1 MTGKQGYLDFRSD
14 PFTLRLHYKEEYD
27 VATNSHVVSIE
38 KAQLACS
45 NHYGVNYRPK
55 GTGVSIGGKR
65 VASMSTGAEFYW
77 RPAALN
83 AFTDILVYMGG
94 KELPWKGDT
103 IIGKDDGSCATTV
116 AVELTMYSDSAGVGE
131 GTKIS
136 GTVTLELTTLPRAS
150 AVTVPV
156 SAPMGKPL
164 AISIAPAVASFRH
177 RISYSFAGGTG
188 VIAEN
193 AATSAEWNVPIDLA
207 GRIPTESS
215 GVATITC
222 QTYNGDTM
230 VGESFAYVTLTV
242 PKNSDTLPTATV
254 EATPENGLA
263 SAFAGLFIQKKTAIR
278 VKVTASVKYSTVK
291 SIATNG
297 VAGADAVIPAP
308 DTSGNVTLKTT
319 VTDARGFATTVDTT
333 ISVIAYGAPA
343 VVPYSGESK
352 PVVARCDIDGN
363 LSATG
368 ECLRILAGRSYSKV
382 ISGGAQKNYC
392 SLKWRYRTAGGSYT
406 TWREIIGRTASSDL
420 ANITVTDV
428 VFSKLLAFEVQI
440 AASDD
445 ITGDVYYT
453 APVPIAEVP
462 LHLGEGGLNLGLG
475 MYCNYAGQRRIDAG
489 WPMFMNGNRLTG
501 LPTPSESSDA
511 LTLGYAN
518 GNFAKAGYGLGTVQP
533 IEWGNIDNI
542 TANGWYSAIVN
553 GEITSGATA
562 YMVWIRVDGLDTNYA
577 CQTAYITGADCVLE
591 RHKQAGV
598 WGKWEFKN
606 PPMVLG
612 VEYRTAERNE
622 GKAVYVARV
631 SVGTMVANGEVQI
644 PIKAGTALNI
654 LRFSGQLVSNPLPNT
669 LYGAWVD
676 VQAVNAST
684 MLIRMHTDEPALVG
698 SPVYVSIWYTKD

>member
-27 VATNSHVVSIE
+27 VASNSHVVSIE

-150 AVTVPV
+150 AVNVPA
-156 SAPMGKPL
+156 SATMGKPL

-177 RISYSFAGGTG
+177 RISYSFAGESG

-319 VTDARGFATTVDTT
+319 VTDARGFTATVDTT

-475 MYCNYAGQRRIDAG
+475 MYCDYSGQRRVDVG
-489 WPMFMNGNRLTG
+489 WPMYMNGNQINGMAANTI
-501 LPTPSESSDA
+501 SSD
-511 LTLGYAN
+511 GYE
-518 GNFAKAGYGLGTVQP
+518 
-533 IEWGNIDNI
+533 EW
-542 TANGWYSAIVN
+542 
-553 GEITSGATA
+553 
-562 YMVWIRVDGLDTNYA
+562 L
-577 CQTAYITGADCVLE
+577 
-591 RHKQAGV
+591 
-598 WGKWEFKN
+598 N

-612 VEYRTAERNE
+612 VEYRTTDRYK
-622 GKAVYVARV
+622 GKAVYTKLFSCGTLAAGITNVTDTTSSGVQEIIRYSGIMGTSALPFLEYDCYLRV
-631 SVGTMVANGEVQI
+631 G
-644 PIKAGTALNI
+644 NI
-654 LRFSGQLVSNPLPNT
+654 AGQLTAVINGGALAPLAET
-669 LYGAWVD
+669 VYA
-676 VQAVNAST
+676 QA
-684 MLIRMHTDEPALVG
+684 
-698 SPVYVSIWYTKD
+698 WYTKD

>member
-94 KELPWKGDT
+94 KELPWKSDT

-193 AATSAEWNVPIDLA
+193 AATSAEWNVPIDMA
-207 GRIPTESS
+207 GRIPTAAS

-278 VKVTASVKYSTVK
+278 VKVTASAKYSTVK

-319 VTDARGFATTVDTT
+319 VTDARGFTATVDTT

-475 MYCNYAGQRRIDAG
+475 MYCDYSGQRRVDVG
-489 WPMFMNGNRLTG
+489 WPMYMNGNQINGMAAKTIS
-501 LPTPSESSDA
+501 TD
-511 LTLGYAN
+511 GYE
-518 GNFAKAGYGLGTVQP
+518 
-533 IEWGNIDNI
+533 EW
-542 TANGWYSAIVN
+542 V
-553 GEITSGATA
+553 
-562 YMVWIRVDGLDTNYA
+562 
-577 CQTAYITGADCVLE
+577 
-591 RHKQAGV
+591 
-598 WGKWEFKN
+598 N
-606 PPMVLG
+606 PPMARST
-612 VEYRTAERNE
+612 EYRTTERNE
-622 GKAVYVARV
+622 GKAVYAARV

-669 LYGAWVD
+669 FYGAWVD